1 MTRKNASLTPIA
13 KNTLKRY
20 LMRMIES
27 VKARV
32 AEEIPATFGIVLDG
46 SFCPLEVEED
56 LGAQSLFDLIAD
68 TLSRYNKPWEAVHF
82 MVADNCSVNQ
92 YIGSREGGLP
102 MVGCASH
109 RFNLAVTDYL
119 TSYEA
124 LLSKIH
130 ALMTKLRTIK
140 GRAILR
146 RVTDLSPLHRY
157 DTRWSSTYAIVQ
169 RYTKLKPAL
178 NSLGHGT
185 LVECGIQ
192 TLLLQKTES
201 ECAHEILEVLADF
214 EGVTKTLQ
222 RSTLTLSGRKE
233 QLSAAERADF
243 RRTGRDVTE
252 ETSPTQAAQLSLVQ
266 QAFKK
271 RKVSKRSLYADVAF
285 IPPTSNECERFFS
298 SVKLV
303 YSDLRKRLD
312 VSTLEVLMFLM
323 YNSDLWDVYTIESAR
338 L

>member
-140 GRAILR
+140 GEPFFVELPTCRPSIDMIPGG
-146 RVTDLSPLHRY
+146 RVPMQSY
-157 DTRWSSTYAIVQ
+157 
-169 RYTKLKPAL
+169 
-178 NSLGHGT
+178 N
-185 LVECGIQ
+185 ECGIQ

>member
-46 SFCPLEVEED
+46 Y
-56 LGAQSLFDLIAD
+56 

-140 GRAILR
+140 GEPFFVELPTCRPSIDMIPGG
-146 RVTDLSPLHRY
+146 RVPMQSY
-157 DTRWSSTYAIVQ
+157 
-169 RYTKLKPAL
+169 
-178 NSLGHGT
+178 N
-185 LVECGIQ
+185 
-192 TLLLQKTES
+192 
-201 ECAHEILEVLADF
+201 EVLADF

-222 RSTLTLSGRKE
+222 RSTLTLSGVRRLFRPGVPTRKE

>member
-32 AEEIPATFGIVLDG
+32 AEEMPATFGIVLDG
-46 SFCPLEVEED
+46 CTFSGRHYIAIFADIDCYTRRFLLLAFCPLEVEED

-140 GRAILR
+140 GEPFFVELPTCRPSIDMIPGG
-146 RVTDLSPLHRY
+146 RVPMQWY
-157 DTRWSSTYAIVQ
+157 
-169 RYTKLKPAL
+169 
-178 NSLGHGT
+178 N
-185 LVECGIQ
+185 
-192 TLLLQKTES
+192 
-201 ECAHEILEVLADF
+201 EVLADF

-222 RSTLTLSGRKE
+222 RSTLTLSGVRRLFRPGVPTRKE